1 MSKITP
7 IHYKKLVRIFEL
19 EGFQYK
25 RTKGDHLI
33 YSKPG
38 ISRPIVIPKYREIPV
53 FVIKNNLSS
62 AGITRERYLELLKKI
77 KEITKI

>member
-1 MSKITP
+1 MLKIIP

-33 YSKPG
+33 YSKSG
-38 ISRPIVIPKYREIPV
+38 ISRPIVIPKYKEIPV

-62 AGITRERYLELLKKI
+62 AGISRERYIELLKKLE
-77 KEITKI
+77 K

>member
-1 MSKITP
+1 MFKITP

-33 YSKPG
+33 YSKAG
-38 ISRPIVIPKYREIPV
+38 ISRPIVIPKYKEIPV
-53 FVIKNNLSS
+53 FVIKNNLKS
-62 AGITRERYLELLKKI
+62 AGISRERYIELLKKLE
-77 KEITKI
+77 K

>member
-1 MSKITP
+1 MFKITP

-33 YSKPG
+33 YNKPG
-38 ISRPIVIPKYREIPV
+38 ISRPIVIPKYKEIPV

-62 AGITRERYLELLKKI
+62 AGISRERYIELLKKI
-77 KEITKI
+77 EK